1 METQE
6 IGDEQEQPPALGPD
20 RPWGEREGPDIGHG
34 LHGRTRPR
42 RPVLLASSRQA
53 GETLL
58 AENLLDGGGA
68 QGLALLLEK
77 FADLIGGMILFS
89 QGHDQ
94 VPGGGLL
101 GLRLG
106 TVPRVEEEGGVGIAT
121 QLVAE
126 DAEGAGGITEVGGD
140 VGGGFLVD
148 EIGAQGFVLTLFGM
162 EGLEEEAA
170 TIA

>member
-1 METQE
+1 MNRNS
-6 IGDEQEQPPALGPD
+6 PPHWVLIVRGVSEKA
-20 RPWGEREGPDIGHG
+20 RTSATASTV
-34 LHGRTRPR
+34 GRGRGGRSSSPR
-42 RPVLLASSRQA
+42 RGRRAKPSWRR
-53 GETLL
+53 
-58 AENLLDGGGA
+58 NLLDGGGA

-121 QLVAE
+121 ELVAE

-170 TIA
+170 TMA